1 MYNSLADQVLIFIDD
16 LINNKQN
23 TDDLILIN
31 DLAFYLY
38 DLIELKKLK
47 DTKDDDLAYDLEL
60 DIAKSYSGRDFMSLV
75 TRYNKLDCYNNLCRL
90 IMDKGGND
98 EDYRNY

>member
-1 MYNSLADQVLIFIDD
+1 MYNRLADEVLIFIND

-47 DTKDDDLAYDLEL
+47 DTKCDDLAYDLEIE
-60 DIAKSYSGRDFMSLV
+60 IAKSYRGCDFMNLV
-75 TRYNKLDCYNNLCRL
+75 TRYNKLDYYNNLCKL
-90 IMDKGGND
+90 IQ
-98 EDYRNY
+98 